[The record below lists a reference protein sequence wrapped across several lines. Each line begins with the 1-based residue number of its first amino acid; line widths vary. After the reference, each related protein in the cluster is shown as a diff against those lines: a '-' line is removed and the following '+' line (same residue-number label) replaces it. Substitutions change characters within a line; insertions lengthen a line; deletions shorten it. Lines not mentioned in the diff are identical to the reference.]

1 MGQEYQLKKL
11 YESLL
16 KGEKAEEKQS
26 KQPRT
31 LSEAYQQKLVSE
43 RTVFFAKDNN
53 EYTTLG
59 VVEDP
64 EEANDIKNN
73 IKSFSILSTTDSM
86 LEQANWDKNNPI
98 LSSRKLGSLLLQK
111 QIDIL
116 DLNKLQQN
124 KESLTELENN
134 IINGAKFNMIDVL
147 IKGIQSVLTDSQKT
161 SNENFKSLIDNLIVQ
176 RGRIDGTDV
185 GPGEVAITLFSNA
198 IKPNKGDL
206 NFNGKIVEAKASS
219 YGKEKE
225 LSGAAL
231 GYTKYS
237 SGGALEKAMSELLK
251 TKSVSPNRLLYK
263 IKKKYDEMV
272 ETMQESSSLLPFTN
286 LFFRDLTQLSKL
298 IVDQEFDKIKDVLL
312 NKFGL
317 DLNIQRITN
326 SQIRDTIN
334 LLMNN
339 NYLDKSKITQETL
352 SNPKSDVYLGLKQ
365 IIFAPSGIFGKLR
378 QIFKVDVPKLSNSSQ
393 KELDVQ
399 DKNTSLTVAF
409 GDFFF
414 SDLGFSPQQ
423 LATVFIEARP
433 HKEHRE
439 SLLSDLESAL
449 SNGYA
454 KRLQR
459 QDSAA
464 LKGLLFALHLSEY
477 ARAEEFQYLLLFN
490 YTTGNAISIPVQT
503 SFEDLLKFYE
513 NHKQE
518 MDFRIDFIGRQGA
531 HKLALR

>member
-16 KGEKAEEKQS
+16 RGEKAVEKQNKS
-26 KQPRT
+26 PKT
-31 LSEAYQQKLVSE
+31 LSEAYQQKLISE
-43 RTVFFAKDNN
+43 RTVFFAKDNDK
-53 EYTTLG
+53 YTTLG
-59 VVEDP
+59 VVENP
-64 EEANDIKNN
+64 EEADEIKNN

-86 LEQANWDKNNPI
+86 LEQAGWEKNNPI

-116 DLNKLQQN
+116 DLNTLDKN
-124 KESLTELENN
+124 KQSLTRLEQY
-134 IINGAKFNMIDVL
+134 ITEGSKFDVVEAL
-147 IKGIQSVLTDSQKT
+147 IKGIQDVLKDSQKT
-161 SNENFKSLIDNLIVQ
+161 SNENFKSLIESLITQ
-176 RGRIDGTDV
+176 RGRIEGTDV
-185 GPGEVAITLFSNA
+185 GPGEVAITLLSNA
-198 IKPNKGDL
+198 TKPNKGDL

-237 SGGALEKAMSELLK
+237 SGGALERAMNELLK

-263 IKKKYDEMV
+263 IKKKYDETV

-286 LFFRDLTQLSKL
+286 LFFSDLAQLSKL
-298 IVDQEFDKIKDVLL
+298 IVEQNFDKIKESLT

-317 DLNIQRITN
+317 NLDTVRITN
-326 SQIRDTIN
+326 AQIKDTIN
-334 LLMNN
+334 LLMKN

-352 SNPKSDVYLGLKQ
+352 SNTKSDVYLGLKQ
-365 IIFAPSGIFGKLR
+365 TIFASSGIFGKLR
-378 QIFKVDVPKLSNSSQ
+378 QIFKVDVPKLLSSSQ
-393 KELDVQ
+393 KDLELQ
-399 DKNTSLTVAF
+399 DKNASLTVAF

-423 LATVFIEARP
+423 LATVFLEARP
-433 HKEHRE
+433 YREHKE
-439 SLLSDLESAL
+439 SLLSDIEKAL

-459 QDSAA
+459 QDSSA

-490 YTTGNAISIPVQT
+490 YTTGNAISISVQT
-503 SFEDLLKFYE
+503 SFEDLLNFYE
-513 NHKQE
+513 SHKQE
-518 MDFRIDFIGRQGA
+518 IDFRIDFLGRQGA

>member
-11 YESLL
+11 YEALL
-16 KGEKAEEKQS
+16 KGEKVIQKQNIS
-26 KQPRT
+26 PRT
-31 LSEAYQQKLVSE
+31 LSEAYQQKILSE
-43 RTVFFAKDNN
+43 RTVFFAKDNDK
-53 EYTTLG
+53 YTTLG

-86 LEQANWDKNNPI
+86 LEQAGWEKNNPV

-111 QIDIL
+111 EIDIL
-116 DLNKLQQN
+116 DLNTLQQN
-124 KESLTELENN
+124 KQSLTELENKITEGN
-134 IINGAKFNMIDVL
+134 KFNVVDALVKGLQNVL
-147 IKGIQSVLTDSQKT
+147 KDSQKT
-161 SNENFKSLIDNLIVQ
+161 SNENFESLINSLIIQ

-185 GPGEVAITLFSNA
+185 GPGEVAITLLSNA
-198 IKPNKGDL
+198 VKPSKGDL

-219 YGKEKE
+219 YGKEKN

-237 SGGALEKAMSELLK
+237 SGGALQKAMDELLK

-263 IKKKYDEMV
+263 IKKKYDETV
-272 ETMQESSSLLPFTN
+272 ETIQESSSLLPFTD
-286 LFFRDLTQLSKL
+286 LFFKDLTRLSNL
-298 IVDQEFDKIKDVLL
+298 IVEQEFDRIKAVLL
-312 NKFGL
+312 NRFGL
-317 DLNIQRITN
+317 NLDAVRITN
-326 SQIRDTIN
+326 AQIKDTIT

-339 NYLDKSKITQETL
+339 SYLDKSKITQETL
-352 SNPKSDVYLGLKQ
+352 SNPKSDVYVGLKQ
-365 IIFAPSGIFGKLR
+365 AVFAPSGIFGKFR
-378 QIFKVDVPKLSNSSQ
+378 QIFKIDVPKLLNIKEKNSD
-393 KELDVQ
+393 LDT
-399 DKNTSLTVAF
+399 KNVSLTVAF

-423 LATVFIEARP
+423 LASVFLEARP
-433 HKEHRE
+433 YEQYKD
-439 SLLSDLESAL
+439 SLQTDIEKAL
-449 SNGYA
+449 TNGYA

-459 QDSAA
+459 QDSSA

-477 ARAEEFQYLLLFN
+477 AREEEFQYLLLFN
-490 YTTGNAISIPVQT
+490 YTTGNAISIPAQT
-503 SFEDLLKFYE
+503 SFENLLNFYE

-518 MDFRIDFIGRQGA
+518 IDFSVDFLGRQGA